1 MPSLNA
7 LKEFKASFSEIANER
22 KDAAAKNIP
31 FDDLALP
38 KKDAPPFDPSRY
50 GDTDKS
56 GGGSGPAPDGAS
68 ADAFDFSA
76 LLGDVSEDAA
86 SHPDNNLDNLF
97 GGPAPDP
104 TASLAEEDTSGLD
117 DFLKDIAADT
127 VNNETTDTD
136 DAMNSF
142 GSDAVDTGDPSFL
155 ADLLGDTAQP
165 AESDAS
171 PPVDDGSFPADL
183 LSGFSDEMSSTPA
196 DEVPDFNFD
205 DHPMDFQSDENPPD
219 EYPTDDSFEDD
230 DDDEEGID
238 MGGETRTGE
247 FNVDRVDT
255 SVDDEV
261 SDADAGID
269 FPSADT
275 SSDENPTDDFPTDDF
290 PMDDFS
296 TDNTP
301 ADGLP
306 SADFSLDDLG
316 ENGIDLGGEAPDTPV
331 EGSASAGTGDDFSM
345 DDDALAG
352 MDFPA
357 GDDSGFDGGGDS
369 GFDAG
374 IPSGADDLGDPLAGI
389 DFPGGDDSGFDGGGD
404 SGFDAGIPSGAD
416 DLGDPLAG
424 FDFPGGDDSASDD
437 LLSGLDFPTGGDSS
451 GLDDLGTDFSS
462 DSLDIDLG
470 SGSSAGDSLDT
481 DEFHIPGLDE
491 IFGDKADTIISV
503 PEKKGIFGRKK
514 KKKEEEVQDIN
525 DVEEISLT
533 QDQLG
538 QILKTL
544 ASYPL
549 NLRVAC
555 EEMIAELVILPQQLS
570 KLINLLVNA
579 ATVKETAA
587 HVELVTGKPIVIP
600 KSFQKGTGAAFEA
613 EQSSFAYIFVH
624 NFLPVLRL
632 FAFIAAMVFSV
643 IYLGYRFVY
652 IPLKAESLYQ
662 RGYERIAAGEYQ
674 RANDLFQQAF
684 ALHRNKKW
692 FYKYAEG
699 FRDQRR
705 FMLAEGKYDEL
716 LRYYPRDKK
725 GVLDYAALQTYYM
738 FNYDK
743 ADRLLQRE
751 LLDFAPNDFEGLL
764 ASGDNFLVW
773 GDSDPE
779 KFFNKYEDARFAYA
793 RLLELNGWQA
803 PIVER
808 MLKYFIRVDNL
819 YEVLVLR
826 NWFEALESRKL
837 KPEGLAE
844 LGGYLLDKQLEK
856 PKGVPN
862 PYIESIESVRAMLLA
877 ANKGDPNLPEPY
889 YHLARYHKNLGNLHE
904 ERMTLEYGI
913 KAFDFAKSETV
924 KRRLIRVDTHS
935 RYAELLKNNREFF
948 PAESQLI
955 RGIELYTDYLSRG
968 LVRATPQLGQ
978 LYGAKGDLEF
988 YTKTGDRTA
997 ASNALADYRRAE
1009 EFGYAPPEMLYRMGA
1024 AHYQLEDWGNSLSYL
1039 FKASADM
1046 PLNRR
1051 TLYALGNAAYQRGDY
1066 FAAQGYYSRL
1076 LDVLENQRVR
1086 QPVLLPNDNPQFLEL
1101 GERLMMA
1108 RNNAGVVNEALAEQT
1123 GNREYRSTAMALYA
1137 ESARAWDSITRNP
1150 ETMKRSRLSEIPGA
1164 PGINLGYLNAANA
1177 MRPVS
1182 DYNPGIFVRIDRDG
1196 EEPSKWEELAPFG
1209 GR

>member
-7 LKEFKASFSEIANER
+7 LKEFKASFSNIANER
-22 KDAAAKNIP
+22 KDVTAKNIP
-31 FDDLALP
+31 FDDLPLP
-38 KKDAPPFDPSRY
+38 EKDAPPFDPSRY
-50 GDTDKS
+50 NDDTKPAS
-56 GGGSGPAPDGAS
+56 GGSAPAPDDTP
-68 ADAFDFSA
+68 ADAFDFGA
-76 LLGDVSEDAA
+76 LLGDVSGDTD
-86 SHPDNNLDNLF
+86 SPPDDGLDNLF

-104 TASLAEEDTSGLD
+104 TASLADEDTSGLD

-127 VNNETTDTD
+127 VNNEA
-136 DAMNSF
+136 DADAGSSSDAANSF
-142 GSDAVDTGDPSFL
+142 GSDSVDTGDPSFL
-155 ADLLGDTAQP
+155 ADLLGDTAQT
-165 AESDAS
+165 AESDA
-171 PPVDDGSFPADL
+171 PPPADDGSFPADL

-205 DHPMDFQSDENPPD
+205 DHPMDFQSEDTSAD
-219 EYPTDDSFEDD
+219 DD

-255 SVDDEV
+255 SADDEV
-261 SDADAGID
+261 SDADAGVD
-269 FPSADT
+269 FSSADT
-275 SSDENPTDDFPTDDF
+275 SSDENPPDENPTDDF

-296 TDNTP
+296 TDNIP

-306 SADFSLDDLG
+306 SGDFSLDDLG
-316 ENGIDLGGEAPDTPV
+316 DSGIDLGGEAPDTPAD
-331 EGSASAGTGDDFSM
+331 GSASAEASDDFSM
-345 DDDALAG
+345 GDDALAG
-352 MDFPA
+352 LDFPA
-357 GDDSGFDGGGDS
+357 GDDSGSGGFDDPLSGMDFPSGGDSGFDGGGDS

-374 IPSGADDLGDPLAGI
+374 IPSGAEDLGDPLAGI
-389 DFPGGDDSGFDGGGD
+389 DFPGGG
-404 SGFDAGIPSGAD
+404 
-416 DLGDPLAG
+416 
-424 FDFPGGDDSASDD
+424 DSASDD
-437 LLSGLDFPTGGDSS
+437 SDNPLSGLDFPTGGDSG
-451 GLDDLGTDFSS
+451 GLDDLGIDFSS

-470 SGSSAGDSLDT
+470 SGSHAGDSIDG

-491 IFGDKADTIISV
+491 IFGDKTDTIISV
-503 PEKKGIFGRKK
+503 PEKKGLFGRKK
-514 KKKEEEVQDIN
+514 KKNDEVQDIN

-538 QILKTL
+538 LILKTL

-570 KLINLLVNA
+570 KLINLLVNGA
-579 ATVKETAA
+579 GVKETAA

-624 NFLPVLRL
+624 NFLPILRL

-652 IPLKAESLYQ
+652 IPLRAESLYQ

-725 GVLDYAALQTYYM
+725 GVLDYASLQTYYM

-751 LLDFAPNDFEGLL
+751 LLDFAPDDFEGLL

-779 KFFNKYEDARFAYA
+779 RFFSKYEDARYAYA

-837 KPEGLAE
+837 RPESLAE
-844 LGGYLLDKQLEK
+844 LGGYLLDKQLER

-862 PYIESIESVRAMLLA
+862 PYVESIESVRAMLLQA
-877 ANKGDPNLPEPY
+877 VKDDPNLPEPH
-889 YHLARYHKNLGNLHE
+889 YHLARYHKNLGNVHE
-904 ERMTLEYGI
+904 ERITLEYAI

-948 PAESQLI
+948 PSESQLI
-955 RGIELYTDYLSRG
+955 RGIELYNDYLSRN
-968 LVRATPQLGQ
+968 LIRATPQLGQ

-997 ASNALADYRRAE
+997 ASNAIAEYRRAE
-1009 EFGYAPPEMLYRMGA
+1009 ENGYAPPEMLYRMGA
-1024 AHYQLEDWGNSLSYL
+1024 AHYQLEDWGNALSYL
-1039 FKASADM
+1039 FKASTDM

-1066 FAAQGYYSRL
+1066 FAAQGYYNRL
-1076 LDVLENQRVR
+1076 LDILENQRVR

-1137 ESARAWDSITRNP
+1137 ESARAWDTITRNP
-1150 ETMKRSRLSEIPGA
+1150 ETMIRSRLSEIPGA

-1182 DYNPGIFVRIDRDG
+1182 TYNPGIFVRIDRDG